1 MRAFSLV
8 TLDTLMKPKDIF
20 GLAVRLL
27 GLYFLYLGLNAL
39 AQMLGSDIINS
50 PEKMDIV
57 YALLPVVFDLIIGW
71 WLLGGGLL
79 VRRAYPGISAGTS
92 AETSR
97 PSENFPSPP
106 NRPASSPGPASS
118 PEPAGLDQA
127 EKKLAALVEK
137 PKEK

>member
-1 MRAFSLV
+1 V
-8 TLDTLMKPKDIF
+8 DTLMKPKDIF

-57 YALLPVVFDLIIGW
+57 YALLPVLFDLIIGW

-79 VRRAYPGISAGTS
+79 VRRAYP
-92 AETSR
+92 ETSR
-97 PSENFPSPP
+97 LSENFSSQP
-106 NRPASSPGPASS
+106 NRPAPSPGSAPS
-118 PEPAGLDQA
+118 PEPAGMDQA

>member
-1 MRAFSLV
+1 
-8 TLDTLMKPKDIF
+8 MKPKDIF

-27 GLYFLYLGLNAL
+27 GLYFLYLVLNAL
-39 AQMLGSDIINS
+39 AQMLASDIFNS

-57 YALLPVVFDLIIGW
+57 YALLPVVFYLIVGW

-79 VRRAYPGISAGTS
+79 VRRAYPGTS

-97 PSENFPSPP
+97 VSENYPLQP
-106 NRPASSPGPASS
+106 NRPASPAGPAPS
-118 PEPAGLDQA
+118 PEPAGMDQA

>member
-1 MRAFSLV
+1 
-8 TLDTLMKPKDIF
+8 MKPKDIF

-27 GLYFLYLGLNAL
+27 GLYFLYLGLYAL

-57 YALLPVVFDLIIGW
+57 YALLPVAFDLIVGW

-79 VRRAYPGISAGTS
+79 VRRAYP
-92 AETSR
+92 ETSR
-97 PSENFPSPP
+97 PSENFTASP
-106 NRPASSPGPASS
+106 NRTAPAPPPVSA
-118 PEPAGLDQA
+118 PEPAGMDQA

>member
-1 MRAFSLV
+1 
-8 TLDTLMKPKDIF
+8 MKPKDIF

-39 AQMLGSDIINS
+39 AQMLASDIFNS

-57 YALLPVVFDLIIGW
+57 YALLPAVFYLIVGW

-79 VRRAYPGISAGTS
+79 VRRAYP
-92 AETSR
+92 ETSR
-97 PSENFPSPP
+97 LHENFPSQP
-106 NRPASSPGPASS
+106 NRPAPPPGGSSS
-118 PEPAGLDQA
+118 PESAGMDQA

>member
-1 MRAFSLV
+1 V
-8 TLDTLMKPKDIF
+8 DTLMKPKDIF

-57 YALLPVVFDLIIGW
+57 YALLPVLFDLIIGW

-79 VRRAYPGISAGTS
+79 VRRAYP
-92 AETSR
+92 ETAR
-97 PSENFPSPP
+97 LSENFSSQP
-106 NRPASSPGPASS
+106 NRPAPSPGPAPS
-118 PEPAGLDQA
+118 PEPAGMDQA

>member
-1 MRAFSLV
+1 V
-8 TLDTLMKPKDIF
+8 DTLMKPKDIF

-57 YALLPVVFDLIIGW
+57 YALLPVLFDLIIGW

-79 VRRAYPGISAGTS
+79 VRRAYP
-92 AETSR
+92 ETSR
-97 PSENFPSPP
+97 LSENFSSQP
-106 NRPASSPGPASS
+106 NRPAPSPGPAPS
-118 PEPAGLDQA
+118 PEPAGMDQA

>member
-1 MRAFSLV
+1 
-8 TLDTLMKPKDIF
+8 MKPKDIF

-57 YALLPVVFDLIIGW
+57 YALLPVLFDLIIGW

-79 VRRAYPGISAGTS
+79 VRRAYP
-92 AETSR
+92 ETAR
-97 PSENFPSPP
+97 LSENFSSQP
-106 NRPASSPGPASS
+106 NRPAPSPGPAPS
-118 PEPAGLDQA
+118 PEPAGMDQA

>member
-1 MRAFSLV
+1 V
-8 TLDTLMKPKDIF
+8 DTLMKPKDIF

-57 YALLPVVFDLIIGW
+57 YALLPVAFDLVIGW
-71 WLLGGGLL
+71 WLLRGGLL
-79 VRRAYPGISAGTS
+79 VRWAYP
-92 AETSR
+92 ETARS
-97 PSENFPSPP
+97 SEHFALTQG
-106 NRPASSPGPASS
+106 RPASSSAPALS
-118 PEPAGLDQA
+118 PEPAGMDQA

-137 PKEK
+137 PKAN